1 MALVITTY
9 NSFSGSTKCQWY
21 IGQKYPNIKGLQ
33 IIELQAD
40 GDELE
45 YILHNF
51 ENIPYSN
58 ARVLTWYNDL
68 AMFIANNMP

>member
-9 NSFSGSTKCQWY
+9 NSFSGSTKCQWH
-21 IGQKYPNIKGLQ
+21 IGQKYPKLTEKV
-33 IIELQAD
+33 IELQAD

-51 ENIPYSN
+51 QNIPYSN